1 MTIQELLILS
11 PIIFVALGALVAI
24 LLEIT
29 TRNVSHVI
37 YVSIVF
43 LILSFLASINL
54 WNEWTISPVGS
65 PILGESFSVDH
76 FAIFFYFLHF
86 SFT

>member
-11 PIIFVALGALVAI
+11 PIMFLALGALIAI

-43 LILSFLASINL
+43 LILSLRSL
-54 WNEWTISPVGS
+54 LVV
-65 PILGESFSVDH
+65 SFVVLFVELDDWLELFVDQ
-76 FAIFFYFLHF
+76 
-86 SFT
+86 